1 MFCCQE
7 SAYTYMRVAS
17 IQLFGD
23 YLCGVNP
30 PYLVYNGHRRVF
42 ESCIEVDDVEGGST
56 VPRLKLAAV
65 QEQAFLA
72 LLAQFKRRLAEL
84 GIESGDDDEDDDEKD
99 EKDKEEEEEG
109 NDGAKPKEKSSAKKE
124 RKKRILKKKLSS
136 GQQLDEN
143 EDGEGEGDDEE
154 GENEDDEEVDEEEE
168 EEEDDEFR
176 DEWEAIEEMNQLG
189 VCSVER
195 RKLLQYRQLVK
206 NCPQSARYF
215 KLMEVIEQLVVISG
229 SRSFT

>member
-1 MFCCQE
+1 
-7 SAYTYMRVAS
+7 MRVAS

-72 LLAQFKRRLAEL
+72 SLAQFKRRLAEL
-84 GIESGDDDEDDDEKD
+84 GIESGDDDEADEKD
-99 EKDKEEEEEG
+99 EKDKEEEEG

-136 GQQLDEN
+136 GSGQQLDEN

-154 GENEDDEEVDEEEE
+154 EKNEDNEDDEEVDEEEEEE

-215 KLMEVIEQLVVISG
+215 KLMEVIEQLMVISG
-229 SRSFT
+229 ARSFT

>member
-1 MFCCQE
+1 
-7 SAYTYMRVAS
+7 MRVAS

-72 LLAQFKRRLAEL
+72 SLAQFKRRLAEL
-84 GIESGDDDEDDDEKD
+84 GIESGDDDEDED
-99 EKDKEEEEEG
+99 EKDKEEEEG
-109 NDGAKPKEKSSAKKE
+109 NDGAKPKEQQKGSSAKKE

-136 GQQLDEN
+136 GSGQQLDEN
-143 EDGEGEGDDEE
+143 EGEGEGNDEE
-154 GENEDDEEVDEEEE
+154 EKNDDNDDEEVDEEEEE

-176 DEWEAIEEMNQLG
+176 DELEAIEEMNQLG

-215 KLMEVIEQLVVISG
+215 KLMEVIEQLVVMSG
-229 SRSFT
+229 ARSFT